1 MNGDDKPE
9 APFFRVRAGRNG
21 SREYFA
27 PDWKPGDPPSYV
39 ILREQPRDRRV
50 AAKANGRPRALSDNE
65 ALQVIVAAHKVEL
78 RAPFVDEET
87 AHVNVSGL
95 AQEIAM
101 RIFGKASPIERN
113 EHVRQ
118 LIRRLGLAK

>member
-1 MNGDDKPE
+1 MSDDDKPE

-27 PDWKPGDPPSYV
+27 PDWKPGEPPFYV
-39 ILREQPRDRRV
+39 MPREHPRDRRQ

-65 ALQVIVAAHKVEL
+65 ALQVIIAAHRTSV
-78 RAPFVDEET
+78 RQPFVDEET

-95 AQEIAM
+95 AGEIAK